1 MPLTDARLGPGT
13 LKLGPAPGPPTNE
26 FNTQTAACRL
36 TPSVE
41 SEDGTPT
48 LEIPQPAPLT
58 TISWALNVD
67 AVQDFTDAAGLVNY
81 LFDNQ
86 LDEQLFEWVPS
97 DADATK
103 YSGTVQLVPM
113 EIGGDVAVQV
123 VTSVELPLVGAPTRV
138 DGVGTRETSSRR
150 RDTSAKESGR

>member
-13 LKLGPAPGPPTNE
+13 LKLGAAPGPPTNE

-36 TPSVE
+36 TPTVN

-48 LEIPQPAPLT
+48 LEIPEPAPLT
-58 TISWALNVD
+58 TIAWSLNID

-86 LDEQLFEWVPS
+86 LDEQLFEWVP
-97 DADATK
+97 DTVDGTAYA
-103 YSGTVQLVPM
+103 GTVQLVPM

-123 VTSVELPLVGAPTRV
+123 VTSVELPLVGAPTRT
-138 DGVGTRETSSRR
+138 DGVVTTREGSSRKK
-150 RDTSAKESGR
+150 DAA